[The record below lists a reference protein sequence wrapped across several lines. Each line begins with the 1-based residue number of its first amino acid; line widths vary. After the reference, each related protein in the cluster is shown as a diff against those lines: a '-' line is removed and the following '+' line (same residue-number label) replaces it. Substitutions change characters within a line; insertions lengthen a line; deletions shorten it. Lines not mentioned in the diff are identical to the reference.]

1 MKMYGLKNCDT
12 CRKALKWAAERG
24 LKVEFVDVREGDMSR
39 ADIERF
45 VASAGWQTALN
56 RKSTTWRGL
65 DDAEK
70 AGIDDARA
78 IDLIAQYPALLKR
91 PVFDTGDR
99 VVIGFDAATQDQLT
113 SSNA

>member
-1 MKMYGLKNCDT
+1 MYGLKNCDI

-24 LKVEFVDVREGDMSR
+24 VQIDFIDVRDGGMSR

-45 VASAGWQTALN
+45 VASTGWQTALN

-70 AGIDDARA
+70 ADIDDARA
-78 IDLIAQYPALLKR
+78 VDLIAQHPALLKR
-91 PVFDTGDR
+91 PVFDIEGR
-99 VVIGFDAATQDQLT
+99 IVIGFDAAAQDQLT
-113 SSNA
+113 SNNA

>member
-12 CRKALKWAAERG
+12 CRKALKWAAEHN
-24 LKVEFVDVREGDMSR
+24 LPVDFVDVREGDMSR
-39 ADIERF
+39 ADVERF

-70 AGIDDARA
+70 AEIDDARA
-78 IDLIAQYPALLKR
+78 VALIAQHPTLLKR
-91 PVFDTGDR
+91 PVF
-99 VVIGFDAATQDQLT
+99 
-113 SSNA
+113 

>member
-12 CRKALKWAAERG
+12 CRKALKWTAERG
-24 LKVEFVDVREGDMSR
+24 MEVEFIDVREGDMSR

-65 DDAEK
+65 DDTEK
-70 AGIDDARA
+70 ANIDGAKA
-78 IDLIAQYPALLKR
+78 IGLIAQHPALLKR
-91 PVFDTGDR
+91 PVFDIGGK
-99 VVIGFDAATQDQLT
+99 VIIGFDAEAQDQLV
-113 SSNA
+113 SSKA